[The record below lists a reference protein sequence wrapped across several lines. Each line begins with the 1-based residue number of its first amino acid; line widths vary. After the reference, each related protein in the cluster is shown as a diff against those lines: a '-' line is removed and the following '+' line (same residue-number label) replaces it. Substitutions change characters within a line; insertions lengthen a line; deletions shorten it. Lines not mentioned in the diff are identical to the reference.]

1 MLRNLSFL
9 PIATALFFGL
19 ITQQA
24 SAISA
29 EEFYAKCNSV
39 HQAKDS
45 ETTQQSIHRALD
57 TGSCSGYIGG
67 VINGVNLVGNMLG
80 SQGAVQKNFI
90 CLPEGK
96 QAQELLVEVLQYI
109 QANPTLSVAP
119 AQLSIYNALSKH
131 YPCKKFKQKN

>member
-1 MLRNLSFL
+1 MFRNLSFL
-9 PIATALFFGL
+9 LATLFFGL

-67 VINGVNLVGNMLG
+67 VINGINLVGNMLG
-80 SQGAVQKNFI
+80 SQGAVEKNFVY
-90 CLPEGK
+90 LRAGK
-96 QAQELLVEVLQYI
+96 
-109 QANPTLSVAP
+109 
-119 AQLSIYNALSKH
+119 
-131 YPCKKFKQKN
+131 